1 MISSEVKNGARRIDI
16 QGTTEE
22 ILEDYMHLIGGFIV
36 GFRSHGIPDS
46 EIEKQLVRC
55 IAGGFAIADDLKKGV
70 KRQ

>member
-1 MISSEVKNGARRIDI
+1 MISSEVKNGERRIEI
-16 QGTTEE
+16 VGKTEE

-36 GFRSHGIPDS
+36 GFRSPGIPDS

>member
-1 MISSEVKNGARRIDI
+1 MISSKEKNGQRRV
-16 QGTTEE
+16 E
-22 ILEDYMHLIGGFIV
+22 IVGEQDEVLIDYMHLIGGFIV

-46 EIEKQLVRC
+46 AIEKQLVRC

>member
-1 MISSEVKNGARRIDI
+1 MISSKEKNGQRQI
-16 QGTTEE
+16 E
-22 ILEDYMHLIGGFIV
+22 IVGNQDEVLIGYMHLIGGFIV